1 MQCLCFPLE
10 LFIKICVQMLI
21 TVAPPKGWVY
31 ISIYLK
37 ELQSGAIACT
47 EVSIS
52 FCLTSLFVFPGRQS
66 ETRRTSAEFRRA
78 ELPCPGSQ
86 TCPFSWKLNSQMG
99 ARKLVL
105 PLLSVASLLHIAAT
119 LRISAFNIQAFGDS
133 KLSNETAADIIINI
147 LSRYDIALVQ
157 EVRDSDLSAV
167 TKLMDQLN
175 SMTMDAYSYERS
187 KPLGRE
193 SYKEMYLFIYR
204 KEVVSVVDRYQYED
218 PEDIFSREPF
228 IMKFS
233 SPYLKVKEFVLV
245 PLHTCPHTAVT
256 EIDALYDVY
265 LDVIDKWET
274 DDIMFL
280 GDFNADC
287 SYVKEGDW
295 EHIRLRTSEV
305 FKWLIPDDADTTVGK
320 SDCAYDRIV
329 VCGSKLRKSIVPKS
343 ATVYNFQRAFKLEQ
357 AEALAVSD
365 HFPVELTLKTH

>member
-1 MQCLCFPLE
+1 
-10 LFIKICVQMLI
+10 
-21 TVAPPKGWVY
+21 
-31 ISIYLK
+31 
-37 ELQSGAIACT
+37 
-47 EVSIS
+47 
-52 FCLTSLFVFPGRQS
+52 
-66 ETRRTSAEFRRA
+66 
-78 ELPCPGSQ
+78 
-86 TCPFSWKLNSQMG
+86 MG
-99 ARKLVL
+99 VRKLVL

-167 TKLMDQLN
+167 TKLVDQLN